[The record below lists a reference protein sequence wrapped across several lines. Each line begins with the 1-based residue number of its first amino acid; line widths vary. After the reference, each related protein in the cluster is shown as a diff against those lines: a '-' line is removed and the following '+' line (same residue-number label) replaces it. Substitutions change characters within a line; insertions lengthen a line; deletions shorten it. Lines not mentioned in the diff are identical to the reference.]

1 MHDHARNILRPFPCL
16 ISLRFIRQRDED
28 GKRVSSKRKSRV
40 GCLLVSA
47 AALCVVLAWS
57 QRTSVA
63 QGVGAADIQVTVL
76 NEASQPVPGV
86 SLDVNASGTRSSA
99 VTDREGHASVHC
111 SPADCVVTA
120 KLAGYQ
126 TVEIPVTAGDAALS
140 VELVKKLEHTE
151 AVTVQAND
159 TGPLAVEDIGQS
171 KLEVAAATQTP
182 LRPATLADIL
192 PLVPGVIRLPDGQVN
207 ISGLGEQHSVLMVN
221 AVDVTDPA
229 TGSFGMSVPI
239 DSVQDVKVMQS
250 PYLAEYGNFT
260 AGVVSA
266 ETRRGGDKWLYS
278 VNDPL
283 PEVRIRSGHLVGLRA
298 ETPRVNLSGPVIRN
312 HLYMLESSE
321 YLMHKT
327 PVRTLPFPHN
337 ETKSTAFNS
346 FTQLDVPL
354 TATQTLTATLHFAP
368 QTVEHLGL
376 NYFDAQPVTP
386 NADFHEYTETLT
398 HRAGIGGGLLASTVA
413 FTRDASDVAPQAQG
427 AMTVSPVGDT
437 GNYFSQQNGT
447 GSRVQ
452 WIETWTPKVFNWHG
466 EHALQAGTVLA
477 HAEDSGNVV
486 GGDVHLTDANGRP
499 LQDISY
505 SGAGKYDLSDV
516 EPAAYF
522 QDHWMA
528 KKSLALD
535 AGVRW
540 ETQSITSTM
549 RLAPRAG
556 FAWTPF
562 KASPSTVLRG
572 GMGVF
577 FDAVPLNVYAFRSY
591 PEQTVTTYDS
601 AGNVSDGP
609 RLFHNFINTDPNSTF
624 ALIDQ
629 ESSSGNFAPYS
640 LAWTVEGE
648 HSFGS
653 FSTVRLRYMDSAQSD
668 QLTLQSEVTPDRSA
682 LVLGGS
688 GSGHVRQLE
697 FTSGFGTHE
706 SRRMYFSYVRQYS
719 RGTLTDVASYLG
731 ASRYPVVRSLEQA
744 SSGGEI
750 PNRFLLWGTI
760 ALPLRMNISPHI
772 EYRDGFAYQTTNSLQ
787 QYVDLSEGLQPRYP
801 RYFTADARFSKDLN
815 LGAKHAIRL
824 SLSGIN
830 LTNHSNYLQVHN
842 NRDDPQFGTFFGNYG
857 RHLLVDFDFL
867 F

>member
-1 MHDHARNILRPFPCL
+1 VKARAICL
-16 ISLRFIRQRDED
+16 AKVRHLTAEKVSLK
-28 GKRVSSKRKSRV
+28 GKSIV
-40 GCLLVSA
+40 GHVLVA
-47 AALCVVLAWS
+47 ALALCVVMLS
-57 QRTSVA
+57 QRTCGA
-63 QGVGAADIQVTVL
+63 QSASAGDVRVTVVD
-76 NEASQPVPGV
+76 EASQPVAGV
-86 SLDVNASGTRSSA
+86 EIDVNAAGTRSSA
-99 VTDREGHASVHC
+99 VTDRDGHASVHC

-120 KLAGYQ
+120 KLSGYQ
-126 TVEIPVTAGDAALS
+126 TIELPVQAGETEVGVAL
-140 VELVKKLEHTE
+140 VRKLEHSE
-151 AVTVQAND
+151 AVTVHAND
-159 TGPLAVEDIGQS
+159 NDPLAVEEIGES

-229 TGSFGMSVPI
+229 TGSFGMSVPV

-298 ETPRVNLSGPVIRN
+298 ETPRVNLSGPVIPN

-321 YLMHKT
+321 FLMHKS
-327 PVRTLPFPHN
+327 PVRTLPFPYN
-337 ETKSTAFNS
+337 ETKSEAFNS
-346 FTQLDVPL
+346 FTQMDVPL
-354 TATQTLTATLHFAP
+354 TSTQTLTATLHFAP
-368 QTVEHLGL
+368 RRVDHLGL
-376 NYFDAQPVTP
+376 NYFDPQPVTP

-398 HRAGIGGGLLASTVA
+398 HRAGIGGGLLASTFA
-413 FTRDASDVAPQAQG
+413 FTRDASDVTPQVPG
-427 AMTVSPVGDT
+427 DMTVSPIGDL
-437 GNYFSQQNGT
+437 GNYFSQQHGA

-466 EHALQAGTVLA
+466 QHTLQAGTVLA
-477 HAEDSGNVV
+477 RAEDSGNVA
-486 GGDVHLTDANGRP
+486 GGNVHLTDANGNR

-505 SGAGKYDLSDV
+505 SGAGNYDLSDV
-516 EPAAYF
+516 EPAAYL
-522 QDHWMA
+522 QDHWMVA
-528 KKSLALD
+528 KSLALD

-540 ETQSITSTM
+540 ETQSITSTI

-562 KASPSTVLRG
+562 KGSPSTVLHG

-591 PEQTVTTYDS
+591 PEQTVTTYDA

-609 RLFHNFINTDPNSTF
+609 RVFHNFINTDPNSSF

-629 ESSSGNFAPYS
+629 EASSGNFAPYS

-668 QLTLQSEVTPDRSA
+668 QLTLRSEVTPERSA

-697 FTSGFGTHE
+697 FTSGFGAHE
-706 SRRMYFSYVRQYS
+706 NRRLYFSYVRQYS

-731 ASRYPVVRSLEQA
+731 AYRYPVVRSLEQA

-760 ALPLRMNISPHI
+760 ALPLRMNISPHV
-772 EYRDGFAYQTTNSLQ
+772 EYRDGFAYENANPTQ
-787 QYVDLSEGLQPRYP
+787 QYVNLSAGLQPRYP
-801 RYFTADARFSKDLN
+801 RYFSADARFSKDLN

-842 NRDDPQFGTFFGNYG
+842 NTGDPQFGTFFGNYG